1 MEDLKSLLAKGWKV
15 LSLAPRP
22 SEEREL
28 SALFSDFHIPQSRA
42 LESDAGPRL
51 ITLVRLVEGM
61 LGASSR
67 S

>member
-1 MEDLKSLLAKGWKV
+1 MSTVRDGEYWVFSASLPIY
-15 LSLAPRP
+15 S
-22 SEEREL
+22 
-28 SALFSDFHIPQSRA
+28 PQSRE

-61 LGASSR
+61 LGASSL